1 MNYNQEYYVNASLR
15 LDKNTADILK
25 YTITIN
31 TYLTIPSM
39 ITVGKGVQF
48 ASFNSSFGYFYQSL
62 FNITLSKDCFSIDTI
77 T

>member
-15 LDKNTADILK
+15 LDKITADIFK

-31 TYLTIPSM
+31 TNSTIPSM

-62 FNITLSKDCFSIDTI
+62 FNITLSKDSFSIDTI